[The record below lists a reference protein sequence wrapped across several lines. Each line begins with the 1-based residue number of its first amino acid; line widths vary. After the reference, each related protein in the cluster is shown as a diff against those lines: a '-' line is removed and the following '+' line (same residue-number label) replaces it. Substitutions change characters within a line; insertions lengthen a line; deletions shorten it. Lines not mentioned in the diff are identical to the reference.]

1 MSQHFPKPYERYS
14 GIVKVEIN
22 LSNYVTKEDLK
33 EASGVDTSNL
43 AVKSDLAS
51 LKTEVDEIDISKTV
65 SADLFM

>member
-1 MSQHFPKPYERYS
+1 MSQHFPKPYERYN
-14 GIVKVEIN
+14 GIVKVELN

>member
-14 GIVKVEIN
+14 GIVKVELN

-43 AVKSDLAS
+43 AVK
-51 LKTEVDEIDISKTV
+51 
-65 SADLFM
+65 